1 MRNTTMANAEQALP
15 RAYDLIVYGASGFT
29 GRLVA
34 EHLLG
39 NYGATGEI
47 KWAMAGRNTGKLAEV
62 RDLIGGPSDL
72 PLIAADASDPASLKA
87 MAESAK
93 VIISTVG
100 PYQLYGEALVAA
112 CAAAG
117 TDYVDLC
124 GEPAWMAAMI
134 RKYGD
139 AAQASGAR
147 IVFSC
152 GFDSIPFDL
161 GVFFLEQQAQ
171 ARFGGPATR
180 VRGRVRKM
188 KGTFSGG
195 TAASLLATVEAA
207 AREPEIRKTLSDPFA
222 LTPAF
227 VGAAQPS
234 GNEVV
239 EDIAAGSWVAPFM
252 MAMINT
258 KAVHRS
264 NQLLNYAY
272 GRDFVYDEMM
282 MTGSGPAGEKRAK
295 ALARR
300 EAIQN
305 ALIGFALTRALIR
318 RFVLPKPGQG
328 PSKSVRDTGFYD
340 ILFIGETSD
349 GRSLKVSVKGDK
361 DPGYGSTSKM
371 IAESAICLARD
382 VSRDAVGGGFWT
394 TASAMGEPLI
404 GRLQAKAGLTF
415 TLENASL
422 THQPPL
428 PHARYRPGIGPG
440 HRKGPAVSQ

>member
-1 MRNTTMANAEQALP
+1 MATAKPALP
-15 RAYDLIVYGASGFT
+15 RPYDLIVYGASGFT

-39 NYGATGEI
+39 TYGATGDI
-47 KWAMAGRNTGKLAEV
+47 RWAMAGRSTGKLAEV
-62 RDLIGGPSDL
+62 RDRIGAPSSL
-72 PLIAADASDPASLKA
+72 PLIAADAGDPASLKT
-87 MAESAK
+87 MAESAR
-93 VIISTVG
+93 VIVSTVG
-100 PYQLYGEALVAA
+100 PYQLYGEGLVAA
-112 CAAAG
+112 CAATG

-139 AAQASGAR
+139 AAGASGAR
-147 IVFSC
+147 LVFSC

-161 GVFFLEQQAQ
+161 GVFFLEQQART
-171 ARFGGPATR
+171 RFGEPARR

-207 AREPEIRKTLSDPFA
+207 ARDPAMRKTLADPFA
-222 LTPAF
+222 LTPGFA
-227 VGAAQPS
+227 GADQPS
-234 GNEVV
+234 GNEVF

-300 EAIQN
+300 EAVQN
-305 ALIGFALTRALIR
+305 ALIGFAPTRALIR
-318 RFVLPKPGQG
+318 RFLPKPGQG
-328 PSKSVRDTGFYD
+328 PSKAARDAGFYD
-340 ILFIGETSD
+340 ILLIGETS
-349 GRSLKVSVKGDK
+349 GGHSLRVAVKGDK

-371 IAESAICLARD
+371 IAESGICLARE
-382 VSRDAVGGGFWT
+382 VSREAVGGGFWT
-394 TASAMGEPLI
+394 PASAMGEQLI
-404 GRLQAKAGLTF
+404 GRLQAKAGVTF
-415 TLENASL
+415 TLEN
-422 THQPPL
+422 
-428 PHARYRPGIGPG
+428 G
-440 HRKGPAVSQ
+440 